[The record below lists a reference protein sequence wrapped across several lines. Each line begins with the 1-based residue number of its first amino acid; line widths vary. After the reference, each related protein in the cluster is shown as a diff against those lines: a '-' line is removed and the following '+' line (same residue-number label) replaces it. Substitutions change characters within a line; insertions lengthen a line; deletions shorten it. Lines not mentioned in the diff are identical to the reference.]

1 MPSDVDWIKARIA
14 EAQKRHESVTE
25 AVTVQMEKLLS
36 GDLSERPLSSAK
48 LVIIA
53 KALIEAMVPVPSEA
67 EAKQ

>member
-1 MPSDVDWIKARIA
+1 MPSDVDWVRSRIA

-25 AVTVQMEKLLS
+25 AATVRMEKLLS

-48 LVIIA
+48 LTTIA
-53 KALIEAMVPVPSEA
+53 KAFIDDMVPAPSET